1 MCNRIACGININ
13 CCLKGCVRGYGNYEK
28 LTSSG
33 VDPTELFDDI
43 EGSSKSPDLADPN
56 VEIEDE
62 EEADPQDIKSPDHI
76 HLLPPIEKAR
86 RRVKLKASESNADP
100 TFDPLFDEG
109 SVYTTPSLFSLISI
123 PDENVKNKVVRY

>member
-1 MCNRIACGININ
+1 M
-13 CCLKGCVRGYGNYEK
+13 KGCVRGYGNYEK

-43 EGSSKSPDLADPN
+43 EGSCKSPDLADPN

-62 EEADPQDIKSPDHI
+62 EEADPQDIKSPDHV

-123 PDENVKNKVVRY
+123 PDENVKNKVARP